1 MQCLRPPA
9 CTALLARFLQT
20 KTVTQPLRIVVVAP
34 DLSVVD
40 QEDAYAVSQ
49 AERSRSLRIGLLENG
64 FNLMAVLP
72 VDTFLQER
80 IAQLQPD
87 MIIVDA
93 ESEARDAL
101 EHVVMATR
109 DERRPIVM
117 FTNDDDT
124 SHVKAAVAAGV
135 SAYIVA
141 GLSSERIRPI
151 LDVAMARFQHEQ
163 ALRDEL
169 ASTKTELHAQSI
181 ELQEK
186 GIELQAQS
194 LELRARLA
202 ELQDRK
208 IIERAKGILMQ
219 RQNLSEQQ
227 AYDKLRKT
235 AMGKSLKLVDVAQ
248 RMLDLADLMG

>member
-1 MQCLRPPA
+1 M
-9 CTALLARFLQT
+9 
-20 KTVTQPLRIVVVAP
+20 TQALRIVVVAP
-34 DLSVVD
+34 DPSVAD
-40 QEDAYAVSQ
+40 QEDDYAVSQ

-64 FNLMAVLP
+64 FNLVAVLP
-72 VDTFLQER
+72 ADTFLQER

-117 FTNDDDT
+117 FTNDNDT
-124 SHVKAAVAAGV
+124 SNVKAAVAAGV

-169 ASTKTELHAQSI
+169 ASTKTELQAQSI

-186 GIELQAQS
+186 GIEL
-194 LELRARLA
+194 RARLA

-208 IIERAKGILMQ
+208 VIDRAKGLLMQ

-235 AMGKSLKLVDVAQ
+235 AMDKSLKLVDVAQ
-248 RMLDLADLMG
+248 RMLDVADLMG

>member
-1 MQCLRPPA
+1 M
-9 CTALLARFLQT
+9 
-20 KTVTQPLRIVVVAP
+20 TQALRIVVVAP
-34 DLSVVD
+34 DLSVAD
-40 QEDAYAVSQ
+40 REDAYAVSQ
-49 AERSRSLRIGLLENG
+49 AERSRSLRIGLLENC
-64 FNLMAVLP
+64 FNLVAVLP
-72 VDTFLQER
+72 ADAFLQER

-101 EHVVMATR
+101 EHVVLATR

-169 ASTKTELHAQSI
+169 ASTKTELQAQSI

-186 GIELQAQS
+186 GIELQEKGIELQAKGIELQAKGVELQAQG

-248 RMLDLADLMG
+248 RMLDVEDLMG

>member
-1 MQCLRPPA
+1 M
-9 CTALLARFLQT
+9 
-20 KTVTQPLRIVVVAP
+20 
-34 DLSVVD
+34 
-40 QEDAYAVSQ
+40 
-49 AERSRSLRIGLLENG
+49 
-64 FNLMAVLP
+64 
-72 VDTFLQER
+72 
-80 IAQLQPD
+80 
-87 MIIVDA
+87 
-93 ESEARDAL
+93 
-101 EHVVMATR
+101 
-109 DERRPIVM
+109 
-117 FTNDDDT
+117 
-124 SHVKAAVAAGV
+124 KAAVAAGV

-141 GLSSERIRPI
+141 GLSSARIRPI

-169 ASTKTELHAQSI
+169 SSTKTELHAQSI

-186 GIELQAQS
+186 GIELQAKGIELQAKGVELQAQG

-208 IIERAKGILMQ
+208 IIDRAKGLLMQ